1 MTKPAPIILLAGSHR
16 AGEHKYCWTEAIA
29 YAAGQPHSSSPKCL
43 SPVIRRFGMT
53 LNDGLDDEPRQLLRP
68 FALRALGTANDGRDE
83 ERREMCA
90 QWLLGHLPDL
100 FDSAGLED
108 TAQNLRAVSG
118 DLAVENVRRVL
129 WEARDQAYIA
139 RDAAMERLRERVHA
153 ELAKRGAVKA
163 AAEEAAAAVK
173 EAAADGAVEA
183 AAAVGVAVEA
193 PYSERYWR
201 IRQAV
206 YPVVRKKVDEILAPT
221 QLLPSALELLDRM
234 LPPEPLQA
242 PAIPNAEI
250 LFAAPEKA
258 A

>member
-1 MTKPAPIILLAGSHR
+1 
-16 AGEHKYCWTEAIA
+16 
-29 YAAGQPHSSSPKCL
+29 
-43 SPVIRRFGMT
+43 V
-53 LNDGLDDEPRQLLRP
+53 
-68 FALRALGTANDGRDE
+68 
-83 ERREMCA
+83 
-90 QWLLGHLPDL
+90 
-100 FDSAGLED
+100 
-108 TAQNLRAVSG
+108 
-118 DLAVENVRRVL
+118 
-129 WEARDQAYIA
+129 
-139 RDAAMERLRERVHA
+139 
-153 ELAKRGAVKA
+153 
-163 AAEEAAAAVK
+163 AEEAAAA
-173 EAAADGAVEA
+173 AAVEA
-183 AAAVGVAVEA
+183 VVAVEA